1 MSQDQGCLSASRTGI
16 SHGLGREP
24 TLPSCTTVITH
35 GGQFVLC
42 CAMERAGRQ
51 QGGQE
56 LTRPQRY
63 WVCGGYWNPPDRLC
77 CPKLGFPWGRKT
89 QKPKLSLGEATH

>member
-16 SHGLGREP
+16 SHGLGWEP
-24 TLPSCTTVITH
+24 TLPSCTTVITY

-42 CAMERAGRQ
+42 CAMERAGCQ

-63 WVCGGYWNPPDRLC
+63 WVWGGGIGILQTGCAAPS
-77 CPKLGFPWGRKT
+77 LGFHGDARHRS
-89 QKPKLSLGEATH
+89 QSLA

>member
-16 SHGLGREP
+16 SHGLGWEP
-24 TLPSCTTVITH
+24 TLPSCTTVITY

-42 CAMERAGRQ
+42 CAMERAGCQ

-63 WVCGGYWNPPDRLC
+63 WVWGGVLESSRQAVLPQAWVSM
-77 CPKLGFPWGRKT
+77 GT
-89 QKPKLSLGEATH
+89 QDTEAKA

>member
-24 TLPSCTTVITH
+24 TLPSCTTVITY

-42 CAMERAGRQ
+42 CAMERAGCQ

-63 WVCGGYWNPPDRLC
+63 WVCGGVLESSRQAVLPQAWVSMGMQD
-77 CPKLGFPWGRKT
+77 T
-89 QKPKLSLGEATH
+89 EAKA

>member
-16 SHGLGREP
+16 SQGLGWEP

-42 CAMERAGRQ
+42 CAVERAGHQ

-56 LTRPQRY
+56 LTRP
-63 WVCGGYWNPPDRLC
+63 
-77 CPKLGFPWGRKT
+77 PKVLGVWGVGILQT
-89 QKPKLSLGEATH
+89 GCAAPNLSFHGDMRQAEAKA